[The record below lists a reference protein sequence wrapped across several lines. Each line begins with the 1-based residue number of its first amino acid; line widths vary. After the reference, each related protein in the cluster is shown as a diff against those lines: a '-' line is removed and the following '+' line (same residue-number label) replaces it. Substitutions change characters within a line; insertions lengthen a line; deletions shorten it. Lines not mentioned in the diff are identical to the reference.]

1 MFRVNAQA
9 ATNEASGAER
19 PGPSKMRKTIGALL
33 LGAVALTW
41 GCDKRDAAP
50 AADEADP
57 STTAAMSEDEKTVY
71 AMGALL
77 GQNAVQ
83 PLRLSES
90 ELEVLQRGIAST
102 ARGGEPEFS
111 VEEYAQ
117 KFQAFM
123 EVRAKEGAA
132 AEKQKSQ
139 GFLETE
145 AGKSGA
151 QTSDTGLIYRTLQ
164 PGDGASPGPADT
176 VKVHYHGTLTDG
188 TVFDSSRERGEP
200 IEFPLNQVIACWTE
214 GVQKMKVG
222 ETAQLVCPSDIAY
235 GDAGRPGIPPG
246 ATLVFEVELLDIK

>member
-1 MFRVNAQA
+1 
-9 ATNEASGAER
+9 
-19 PGPSKMRKTIGALL
+19 MRKTIGALL
-33 LGAVALTW
+33 LGAAALAW
-41 GCDKRDAAP
+41 GCDKKDAAP
-50 AADEADP
+50 AVGEAEP
-57 STTAAMSEDEKTVY
+57 ATFAALSEDEKTIY

-83 PLRLSES
+83 PLRLSEA

-102 ARGGEPEFS
+102 ARGGQPEFS
-111 VEEYAQ
+111 TEEYGP

-123 EVRAKEGAA
+123 QARAAEGAA
-132 AEKQKSQ
+132 EQKAKSEP
-139 GFLETE
+139 FIETE

-151 QTSDTGLIYRTLQ
+151 QTSASGLIFRTLQ
-164 PGDGASPGPADT
+164 PGNGASPEATDT

-188 TVFDSSRERGEP
+188 TVFDSSRQRGEP
-200 IEFPLNQVIACWTE
+200 TEFALNQVIPCWTE

-246 ATLVFEVELLDIK
+246 ATLVFEVELISIKGK